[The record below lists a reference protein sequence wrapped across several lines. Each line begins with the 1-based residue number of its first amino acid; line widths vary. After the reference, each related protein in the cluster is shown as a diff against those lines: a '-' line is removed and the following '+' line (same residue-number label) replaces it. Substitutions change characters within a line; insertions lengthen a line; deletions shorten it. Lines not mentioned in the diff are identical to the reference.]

1 VAGEAGER
9 IPCPECG
16 TVVLQKAM
24 IPVLGADGTG
34 IRYVCVECA
43 RKMIVESQLTR

>member
-9 IPCPECG
+9 GPCPDCG
-16 TVVLQKAM
+16 TEVLEKSM
-24 IPVLGADGTG
+24 IPILGTDGTG

-43 RKMIVESQLTR
+43 RKLIVESQLTR